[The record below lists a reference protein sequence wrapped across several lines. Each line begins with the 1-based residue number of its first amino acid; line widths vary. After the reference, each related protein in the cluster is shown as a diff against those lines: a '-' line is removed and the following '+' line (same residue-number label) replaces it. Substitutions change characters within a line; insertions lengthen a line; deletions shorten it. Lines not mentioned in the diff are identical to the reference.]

1 VVNLEKEVLG
11 TSGEIV
17 SNVDNP
23 SPSHFF
29 LIQSSIDHSAL
40 DLNIFFLDEK
50 LRFEKISSQTT
61 AHEKKQ
67 PVDTSIPRPTTFF
80 GCCYSYF

>member
-17 SNVDNP
+17 SNVENP
-23 SPSHFF
+23 SPSHLF
-29 LIQSSIDHSAL
+29 LIQRRRVHSAL

-50 LRFEKISSQTT
+50 LRFENIL
-61 AHEKKQ
+61 
-67 PVDTSIPRPTTFF
+67 
-80 GCCYSYF
+80 